1 MMPRSI
7 VFPFTMPPTP
17 ELESQ
22 QMEEEEEK
30 KEVVVSG
37 GDSVVT
43 DVSLRLLVAATS
55 LAAAVVIATNH
66 QQRWGVRVDFTLFQ
80 VWIAFVATNLGCAAY
95 AAATAALMRRLRG
108 RAWLHH
114 ADQLAVNL
122 VAAAIAGA
130 GAVGSIAMWG
140 NETSGWYAVC
150 RLYRSYCNVGL
161 AALLLS
167 SAALLL
173 LSFACARSRYPSST

>member
-1 MMPRSI
+1 MIPRS
-7 VFPFTMPPTP
+7 VVDPTMPTP

-22 QMEEEEEK
+22 QMEEEEKE
-30 KEVVVSG
+30 KEVVVG
-37 GDSVVT
+37 GGGGSVVT
-43 DVSLRLLVAATS
+43 DVSLRLLAAVTS

-80 VWIAFVATNLGCAAY
+80 VWIAFVATHVACAAY
-95 AAATAALMRRLRG
+95 AAATAALMRRLG
-108 RAWLHH
+108 RQGWLHH
-114 ADQLAVNL
+114 ADQVAVNL
-122 VAAAIAGA
+122 VAAAAAGA

-161 AALLLS
+161 AALVLS
-167 SAALLL
+167 FAALLL
-173 LSFACARSRYPSST
+173 LGFACARSRYPNPN